1 MTEGT
6 ISRWLKAVGE
16 AVSLGEPI
24 VEVETEKVIVEV
36 ETPHQGVLVRI
47 VAQEQETVPV
57 DGVLCLIGEADEVET
72 PPAAAAAP
80 VPEPEPAPAG
90 VPGQPPGGE
99 TREVQEVRNVRDLSV
114 AMPASVSNVI
124 PIHQQQPPSPAE
136 SPPRGTAAASPLARR
151 VAESLGIE
159 LSGLKGSGAGGKIV
173 MADLQPFIEAAQG
186 GAQGAF
192 PATEG
197 PGGFGAVPGGVSG
210 AGPSAN
216 HRASASPRAADFLR
230 DEDIP
235 HSPLRRAIARRMG
248 ESKREAPHFYMTAEI
263 DVTEAMLLRER
274 LNGALSEA
282 QSDDVRISV
291 NDLMIKATALALEKA
306 PDLNAAYGETALRR
320 FGAVHIGFAASTGE
334 GLVTPVVRDCHLK
347 SIGRIARE
355 TGLLIEKARNRRLK
369 PEDLQGGT
377 FTISNLGMYPVVEFS
392 AIINPPQAGILAIAQ
407 PQLRPVPDRG
417 RVVFRQLMKATLS
430 ADHRAVDGVTGAV
443 FLQAFKE
450 VLESP
455 ERLML

>member
-114 AMPASVSNVI
+114 AMPAPVSNVI
-124 PIHQQQPPSPAE
+124 PIHQQQPPPPAE

-173 MADLQPFIEAAQG
+173 MADLQPFIEASQG

-192 PATEG
+192 PSTDA
-197 PGGFGAVPGGVSG
+197 PGGGSGAVSAAVPGG
-210 AGPSAN
+210 AEWTAF
-216 HRASASPRAADFLR
+216 PRDG
-230 DEDIP
+230 EIP
-235 HSPLRRAIARRMG
+235 HSPSRRTIARRMSD
-248 ESKREAPHFYMTAEI
+248 SKREVPHFYMTAEI

-355 TGLLIEKARNRRLK
+355 PGLLIEKARNRRLK

-417 RVVFRQLMKATLS
+417 RVVVRQLMKATLS

>member
-99 TREVQEVRNVRDLSV
+99 TQDVQEVPNIQDLSV

-274 LNGALSEA
+274 LNGVLSDALSG
-282 QSDDVRISV
+282 DGKISV

-334 GLVTPVVRDCHLK
+334 GLVTPVVRDWAIDPVTPGAPRTTFLRSPGVRK
-347 SIGRIARE
+347 RVTESGRPGGRPLRFVLRGFL
-355 TGLLIEKARNRRLK
+355 TRRALW
-369 PEDLQGGT
+369 ECRT
-377 FTISNLGMYPVVEFS
+377 V
-392 AIINPPQAGILAIAQ
+392 GIL
-407 PQLRPVPDRG
+407 PGHEGRPPVDLRQVSHARSGHDAPVSAVAAPRG
-417 RVVFRQLMKATLS
+417 
-430 ADHRAVDGVTGAV
+430 G
-443 FLQAFKE
+443 
-450 VLESP
+450 
-455 ERLML
+455 